1 MSELDILF
9 PEGKEIK
16 LRKETFI
23 IKPFVLRERT
33 KVIRIISEIISEA
46 VKGKVKVEEKDAGTI
61 SMELIKVAGERL
73 VEIYI
78 LVTKKDKEWFQELTL
93 IEEVKLLKTVME
105 VNQLPFLL
113 REIQGI
119 LNQTK

>member
-1 MSELDILF
+1 
-9 PEGKEIK
+9 
-16 LRKETFI
+16 
-23 IKPFVLRERT
+23 
-33 KVIRIISEIISEA
+33 
-46 VKGKVKVEEKDAGTI
+46 
-61 SMELIKVAGERL
+61 MELIKVAGERL